1 MIQFYLRYRHPT
13 WIYSGKIESPN
24 LNGCDGNM
32 SGQNNQAG
40 KSILK
45 TDYSENNS
53 IENNVKLAVK
63 ILLKTMDSTSPTAD
77 RFELSTIVR
86 DADGD
91 IVHTVLAE
99 EDVKIVL

>member
-1 MIQFYLRYRHPT
+1 MT
-13 WIYSGKIESPN
+13 
-24 LNGCDGNM
+24 
-32 SGQNNQAG
+32 GQNNQAG

-45 TDYSENNS
+45 TDYTENNT

-91 IVHTVLAE
+91 IIHTIIPE
-99 EDVKIVL
+99 EEVSHCN